1 MPIDGL
7 GNILGI
13 LPVKKEKE
21 AGETS
26 RRNQKKDRN
35 KEDKKE
41 SEDHKEKEG
50 KVDIRI

>member
-1 MPIDGL
+1 MSIDGL
-7 GNILGI
+7 GNTLGI
-13 LPVKKEKE
+13 IPVKKEKE

-41 SEDHKEKEG
+41 REEPKEKEG
-50 KVDIRI
+50 KIDIRI

>member
-1 MPIDGL
+1 MSIDGL
-7 GNILGI
+7 GNTLGI
-13 LPVKKEKE
+13 IPVKKEKE

-41 SEDHKEKEG
+41 REEQKKKEG
-50 KVDIRI
+50 KIDIRI

>member
-26 RRNQKKDRN
+26 KRNQKKDRN
-35 KEDKKE
+35 KGDKKDGDE
-41 SEDHKEKEG
+41 PKEKEG
-50 KVDIRI
+50 KIDIRI